1 VSVSLIN
8 VPAAVPDRAAA
19 EHVVRRRRDRAVLV
33 TAALVL
39 LAALAFVAAICLG
52 PAPIAPLDAI
62 GALLARIGIGEVALG
77 HTESVIVETIRLPR
91 ALLGAMIGIILALSG
106 GMMQGLFR
114 NPLADPGLVGVSG
127 GAAFAAALV
136 IVLGGMNIVAM
147 PFGMVVMLP
156 LAAFTGGLLAT
167 LLVWRGGRQG
177 GRTSIMLM
185 LLVGIA
191 INALMAAG
199 IGGLVFLANDATL
212 RTLTFWTLGSLGGAS
227 WPLVAMVAPFTAI
240 LLVAAPVSARALNAL
255 MLGEGPAGHLGIA
268 VERAKVLVIVTVALA
283 IGASVAAAG
292 IIGFVGIVVPHMLRL
307 VMGSDNRR
315 LLPASAFGG
324 AALLLFADLAA
335 RTVVAPAELPIGILT
350 TALGAPVFLFIL
362 LRRRFAGGMP

>member
-1 VSVSLIN
+1 MRA
-8 VPAAVPDRAAA
+8 PAAVHEGAAA
-19 EHVVRRRRDRAVLV
+19 DRVMQRRRDRATLI
-33 TAALVL
+33 TAALVP
-39 LAALAFVAAICLG
+39 LAAAAFLAAVCLG
-52 PAPIAPLDAI
+52 PAPIAPLDAV
-62 GALLARIGIGEVALG
+62 GALLARIGIGDVALG
-77 HTESVIVETIRLPR
+77 RTESVIVETIRLPR
-91 ALLGAMIGIILALSG
+91 ALLGAMIGVILAVSG

-136 IVLGGMNIVAM
+136 IVLGGMNIVVM
-147 PFGMVVMLP
+147 PFGSMVMLP

-199 IGGLVFLANDATL
+199 IGVLVFIANDATL
-212 RTLTFWTLGSLGGAS
+212 RTLTFWTLGSLGGS
-227 WPLVAMVAPFTAI
+227 NWGLVAMVAPFTLI
-240 LLVAAPVSARALNAL
+240 LLVAAPVCARALNAL
-255 MLGEGPAGHLGIA
+255 MLGEGAAGHLGIA
-268 VERAKVLVIVTVALA
+268 VERAKIIVIVTVALG

-292 IIGFVGIVVPHMLRL
+292 IIGFVGIVVPHVLRL
-307 VMGSDNRR
+307 LMGSDNRR
-315 LLPASAFGG
+315 LLPAAALGG
-324 AALLLFADLAA
+324 AALLLLADLVA
-335 RTVVAPAELPIGILT
+335 RTLVAPAELPIGILT